1 MVRIEE
7 MEDKL
12 DDFFKDS
19 ERFKRLKLLVD
30 LKQVED
36 LKVQS
41 PKMSFDK
48 PKLKKGQKASKF
60 IKSNP
65 NKKSLF

>member
-1 MVRIEE
+1 MVCLEE

-19 ERFKRLKLLVD
+19 ARFKGMKLLVD
-30 LKQVED
+30 FDFEEYQIQSREFKVEA
-36 LKVQS
+36 
-41 PKMSFDK
+41 
-48 PKLKKGQKASKF
+48 PKLKKGQKAAKF
-60 IKSNP
+60 IKPNP